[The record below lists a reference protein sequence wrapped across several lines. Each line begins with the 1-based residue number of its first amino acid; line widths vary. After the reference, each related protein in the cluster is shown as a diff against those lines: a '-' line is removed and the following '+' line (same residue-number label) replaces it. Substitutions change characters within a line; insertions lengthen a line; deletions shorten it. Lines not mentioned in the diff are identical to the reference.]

1 MALADEYAS
10 GARTPLDVAE
20 AALSAAASDALNA
33 IASVDVEGTL
43 RAATESAMRWAAGEP
58 LGPLDGTPVT
68 FKDSFH
74 VTGLPRWHGTAIS
87 SGPVSTFDAAPVR
100 RAREAGMLVVGK
112 TTMPDFAMLMSGLSS
127 QHGVIRNAW
136 DPLTNTGGSSAGA
149 GASVLTGVATIAVGT
164 DMIGSVRLPA
174 ALSGLASLKP
184 TQGRIAYDPAGD
196 YRSAGPMARTVSSV
210 EAALEVLGRYD
221 PVDMYALPGRFVPAP
236 PLDQAPSE
244 LADKTVGVLRSL
256 SFGSPV
262 DEPTAQ
268 AVSVAASALEARG
281 AKVVEWDDLD
291 ASAADY
297 EAIYWFM
304 IEKGLPDYLGQ
315 GAAARGRILPEIGR
329 MLEAGFS
336 RTAVDSALGV
346 RRIALATERFRR
358 QLAGVDYLLSPVL
371 PVRAFPA
378 TWLSPDPDDPMGH
391 MGFACWPNRLG
402 SPAGTVPVHS
412 LAPDLPPV
420 SVQIV
425 GQRFDDGGVLG
436 VLRLLEEARGS
447 LAHDREATPWR

>member
-10 GARTPLDVAE
+10 GARTPLAVAE
-20 AALSAAASDALNA
+20 AALSVAASDTLNA

-43 RAATESAMRWAAGEP
+43 RAASESSKRWAAGEP
-58 LGPLDGTPVT
+58 LGPLDGTPIT

-87 SGPVSTFDAAPVR
+87 SGPVSGFDAAPVR

-136 DPLTNTGGSSAGA
+136 DPSTNTGGSSAGA
-149 GASVLTGVATIAVGT
+149 GGSVVTGVATIAVGT

-210 EAALEVLGRYD
+210 EAALEVLGQYD
-221 PVDMYALPGRFVPAP
+221 PVDMYALPGRFVPP
-236 PLDQAPSE
+236 PAFD
-244 LADKTVGVLRSL
+244 LAGRTVGVLRSL

-262 DEPTAQ
+262 DEPTAR
-268 AVSVAASALEARG
+268 AVSLAASALEARG

-315 GAAARGRILPEIGR
+315 DAAARGRILPEIGR
-329 MLEAGFS
+329 MLEAAFS
-336 RTAVDSALGV
+336 RTAVDSALGL

-358 QLAGVDYLLSPVL
+358 QLAGVDYLLSPAL

-402 SPAGTVPVHS
+402 TPAGTVPVLS
-412 LAPDLPPV
+412 LGLGVAPV

-425 GQRFDDGGVLG
+425 GQRFDDGGVFG
-436 VLRLLEEARGS
+436 VLRLLEEACGFAVGS
-447 LAHDREATPWR
+447 P